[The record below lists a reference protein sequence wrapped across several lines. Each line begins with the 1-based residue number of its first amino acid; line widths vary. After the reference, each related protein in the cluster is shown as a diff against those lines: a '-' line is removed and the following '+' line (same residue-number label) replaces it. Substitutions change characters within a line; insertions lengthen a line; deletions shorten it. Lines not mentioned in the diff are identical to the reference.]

1 MKVLNKLLTNKTI
14 DYQKLQGYGFNLIKD
29 SYVYE
34 KILSN
39 NHFKVIIEINKDKQ
53 ISKVIDLDVDDEYI
67 LVDVPGASGNYVGKI
82 REEYNAIIN
91 DFINKCTKYNI
102 FKETQT
108 KEIIEYIKNKYHDD
122 LEYLWE
128 KTPDAAIWRNKD
140 NSKWY
145 GLLMKIPEN
154 RLDTESNNLVEI
166 IDLRYPKDNI
176 MDILKK
182 KGIYPGY
189 HMNKKSWITII
200 LDNSVDT
207 DEIYKLIDLSYE
219 ISMQK

>member
-14 DYQKLQGYGFNLIKD
+14 DYQKLQEYGFNLIKD

-102 FKETQT
+102 FKENQT

-128 KTPDAAIWRNKD
+128 KTPDAAIWRNKN

-154 RLDTESNNLVEI
+154 KLGINSDSLVEI

-200 LDNSVDT
+200 LDNTLDT
-207 DEIYKLIDLSYE
+207 KEIYKLIDQSYE
-219 ISMQK
+219 ISSLK

>member
-1 MKVLNKLLTNKTI
+1 MKVLNKLLTKKTI
-14 DYQKLQGYGFNLIKD
+14 DYQKLQEYGFNLIKD

-207 DEIYKLIDLSYE
+207 KEIYKLIDQSYE
-219 ISMQK
+219 ISSLK

>member
-1 MKVLNKLLTNKTI
+1 MKVLNKLLTKKTI
-14 DYQKLQGYGFNLIKD
+14 DYQKLQEYGFNLIKD

>member
-14 DYQKLQGYGFNLIKD
+14 DYQKLQEYGFNLIKD

-39 NHFKVIIEINKDKQ
+39 SHFKVIIEINKDKQ

-82 REEYNAIIN
+82 REEYNVLIN

-102 FKETQT
+102 FKENQT

-140 NSKWY
+140 NNKWY

-154 RLDTESNNLVEI
+154 RLDTESDNLVEI

-207 DEIYKLIDLSYE
+207 NEIYKLIDLSYE

>member
-1 MKVLNKLLTNKTI
+1 MKVLNKLLTNETI
-14 DYQKLQGYGFNLIKD
+14 DYEKLKEYGFNLNGD
-29 SYVYE
+29 NYVYE
-34 KILSN
+34 KNLSN
-39 NHFKVIIEINKDKQ
+39 SHFKVIIEITKDKQ
-53 ISKVIDLDVDDEYI
+53 ISKVIDLDVDEEYV
-67 LVDVPGASGNYVGKI
+67 LVDVPGASGNFVGQI
-82 REEYNAIIN
+82 REEYNDIIN
-91 DFINKCTKYNI
+91 DIIGKCTKYNI
-102 FKETQT
+102 FKSNQT
-108 KEIIEYIKNKYHDD
+108 KETIDYIKNKYHDD

-128 KTPDAAIWRNKD
+128 KTPDAAIWRNKNND
-140 NSKWY
+140 KWY

-154 RLDTESNNLVEI
+154 RLGINSDSLVEI

-207 DEIYKLIDLSYE
+207 KEIYKLIDLSYE